1 MRVYEVAKKLNLSS
15 GKLMKILADLGIK
28 AKSNLSGLTAE
39 EIKKVREFV
48 LEKKPSPPE
57 EKLVP
62 RAPVVTFLGHVD
74 HGKTSLLDAIRKTT
88 VAQREV
94 GGITQRIGASEV
106 EFQGQR
112 IVFIDTPGHE
122 AFTAMRAHGAQITDI
137 AVLVIA
143 ADDGVMPQTVEAI
156 NHARAAKVP
165 IIVAINKID
174 KKEAN
179 VERVKKQLIRY
190 DLMPEEWGGE
200 TICVEVSAL
209 TRQGLDELLEMIL
222 LEAEILE
229 LKANPDADLRAVVI
243 EGEMDRQ
250 KGPLSTLLVQQGIL
264 RVGDVL
270 VGGSIYGKVRAL
282 INWKGKNLKEAG
294 VSTPVRV
301 LGLSEVGRPGTV
313 FKKVAN
319 EREAR
324 QLAEKFKEEEREKS
338 LRKKNLLTLESLFQ
352 QTEENKKRTLN
363 IVLKAE
369 AQGSLKAVFDVLKK
383 LENDEVELNI
393 IHEGVGDVSRSDILL
408 ASASK
413 AMVLGF
419 NVGVSPTNRA
429 LAKSENVNI
438 REHRIIYELIDDV
451 EKILKGLIE
460 PKYEEITIGKAEV
473 RNIFKIP
480 RVGTVAGC
488 YIVEGKVLRGS
499 RVRVLRDGKT
509 VGEGT
514 IKSLRRFDQDVR
526 ELSSG
531 LECGINIEGFKEI
544 RKGDLIEVYER
555 RRIGDR

>member
-48 LEKKPSPPE
+48 LERKPSPPE

-555 RRIGDR
+555 RRIG

>member
-460 PKYEEITIGKAEV
+460 PKYEEITIGKVEV

-555 RRIGDR
+555 RRVG

>member
-301 LGLSEVGRPGTV
+301 LGLSEVGRPGTI

-460 PKYEEITIGKAEV
+460 PKYEEITIGKVEV

-555 RRIGDR
+555 RRVG